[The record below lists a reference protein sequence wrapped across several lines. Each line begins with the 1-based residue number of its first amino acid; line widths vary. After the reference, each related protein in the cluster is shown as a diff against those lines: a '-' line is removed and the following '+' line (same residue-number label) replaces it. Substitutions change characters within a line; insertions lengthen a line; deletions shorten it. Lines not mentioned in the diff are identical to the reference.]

1 MKVSEKIKKFRRLKG
16 LSQQQVADKLNMSK
30 NGYGS
35 IERGETG
42 LNNLKRLEQLA
53 EIFGV
58 DISEF
63 FDSTEQA
70 IFNLA
75 ETKDQN
81 NWHISHSSSELH
93 HELEKCHLLLEQKDQ
108 LLEQKDRENVL
119 LKQQNADLREMVNL
133 LKNKDNQ

>member
-1 MKVSEKIKKFRRLKG
+1 MKISEKIKKFRRLKG

-42 LNNLKRLEQLA
+42 LNNLKRLQKLA

-58 DISEF
+58 DISAF
-63 FDSTEQA
+63 FDSTEHA
-70 IFNLA
+70 IINLA
-75 ETKDQN
+75 ETQDQS
-81 NWHISHSSSELH
+81 NWHIGHSSNELR

-108 LLEQKDRENVL
+108 ENAL
-119 LKQQNADLREMVNL
+119 LKQQNVDLRSQNADLRAMIEFL
-133 LKNKDNQ
+133 RKEKPS